1 MQDMSSSARAR
12 RRGNGSV
19 HNSTMGGTYF
29 LIFIGVAVYYIQ
41 HAASFWQGVLGILK
55 AMVWPACLAHK
66 LFEFLKM

>member
-1 MQDMSSSARAR
+1 MQDISSSARAR

-55 AMVWPACLAHK
+55 AMVWPAFLAHK
-66 LFEFLKM
+66 LFEYLKM